1 MTRKDILK
9 KYGFSWMSNVNL
21 KEELSEQE
29 AAEFEDLIRTLS
41 DHNRG
46 PAPPETGWKNQGKR
60 FANMKNMKK
69 REDDQHEFVRACDE
83 LKTELKKTR
92 MYKMITRLLDWLA
105 EKI

>member
-1 MTRKDILK
+1 MVSCENDDVEETRRIENQEEKQNVMVQNC
-9 KYGFSWMSNVNL
+9 KYE
-21 KEELSEQE
+21 KYE
-29 AAEFEDLIRTLS
+29 
-41 DHNRG
+41 
-46 PAPPETGWKNQGKR
+46 
-60 FANMKNMKK
+60 K